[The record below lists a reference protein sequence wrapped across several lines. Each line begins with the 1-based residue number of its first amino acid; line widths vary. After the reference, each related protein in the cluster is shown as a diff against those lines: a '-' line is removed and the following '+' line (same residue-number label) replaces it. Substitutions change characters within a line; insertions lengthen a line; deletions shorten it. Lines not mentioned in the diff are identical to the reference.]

1 MQEFIIKSIIIVH
14 PIKREHM
21 HRELDHPLIQSLV
34 NTLRN
39 DTIDAFVFRHIIQ
52 EITKLLLY
60 EALRDVPTVSKKIM
74 TWNGEKEYDYINEE
88 GIVIVSVLRAA
99 LPMHEAAIDTLCGA
113 VSGFLGIK
121 RDEISHKSVLFYDRV
136 GDCTGKKVILVDPMV
151 ATGGSL
157 CDAISVLKA
166 KNAQSICTLNIIASP
181 EGIDTVQKKYPEIEM
196 YVAKIDEKLND
207 DMFIIPGLGDAGD
220 RAFNTL

>member
-1 MQEFIIKSIIIVH
+1 MY
-14 PIKREHM
+14 
-21 HRELDHPLIQSLV
+21 RELHHPLIETLI
-34 NTLRN
+34 NTLR
-39 DTIDAFVFRHIIQ
+39 DYTIDTFLFRHTIK

-60 EALRDVPTVSKKIM
+60 EALGDAVLISKKVV
-74 TWNGEKEYDYINEE
+74 TWNGEKVYDYIKEDE
-88 GIVIVSVLRAA
+88 IMVVSVLRAG
-99 LPMHEAAIDTLCGA
+99 LPMHEASIETLRGA

-121 RDEISHKSVLFYDRV
+121 RDEITHKSVLYYDRV

-157 CDAISVLKA
+157 CDAIAVLKE
-166 KNAQSICTLNIIASP
+166 KKAQSICILNIIASP
-181 EGIDTVQKKYPEIEM
+181 EGINVVQNKYPDVRMFI
-196 YVAKIDEKLND
+196 AKIDEKLND